1 MLSRA
6 RLTLLVVLAQF
17 ALVPWMAR
25 AAETP
30 ELRTLREA
38 MARLDELDRSL
49 AAKPADTRAQLA
61 KGQVYIWLGART
73 AAYRTLNPL
82 EDIAPKIPGLDEAF
96 EKSGRMENATFEQ
109 LLESLEESAQ
119 ALIAGDAQHA
129 ADTFRISELILPDI
143 GKPDFGRWTL
153 HVIRGERLAVKKRF
167 DLARA
172 DFNRARGPDGT
183 LTAEAH
189 VSLGRVFRDEENYDA
204 ALAEFGTVT
213 PEARDDFPIAR
224 YWIAQVH
231 VMRFKKTKET
241 ADLKTALAIFEE
253 LRSANPDDED
263 VIAGRKAALALLP
276 ADEKSMLPLD
286 PAEELARAVALEKD
300 GKRAEALREL
310 DLLLLRFPKLTE
322 AYQAR
327 ARLTADRERRAMDEA
342 IVQQLQASR
351 PVVSTPA
358 MTDDPALSPLHAAVH
373 RRPYSSTPYI
383 ARARAYLS
391 KPNRPRIDA
400 AVADARKAT
409 LLDPYDP
416 QAHAALAESL
426 VARAKDLGVMDMTG
440 RAQLRAEAFVAADRA
455 VWLAPDDFELLM
467 WRGDLVAAHG
477 ENIGQ
482 RAAAAIRFYTRALR
496 VEPTSIEARLYRARA
511 ELEAGRKGDAAADY
525 QAILAVDR
533 NHVVAKAELA
543 RLVSGE
549 SDQLELDAKPI
560 LKPKR

>member
-1 MLSRA
+1 MRIRA
-6 RLTLLVVLAQF
+6 CF
-17 ALVPWMAR
+17 ALFVIFAQVAFAPWAAL
-25 AAETP
+25 AAENG
-30 ELRTLREA
+30 ELKTLRQA
-38 MARLDELDRSL
+38 MARLDELDRAL
-49 AAKPADTRAQLA
+49 AAKPADTWAQLA

-73 AAYRTLNPL
+73 AAYRMLNPL
-82 EDIAPKIPGLDEAF
+82 EGTTPKIPGLDEAF
-96 EKSGRMENATFEQ
+96 EKSSGMEYATFEQ
-109 LLESLEESAQ
+109 LLASLEESAQ
-119 ALIAGDAQHA
+119 ALSAGDAQHA

-172 DFNRARGPDGT
+172 DFNRARGPDGA

-204 ALAEFGTVT
+204 ALKEFGTVT
-213 PEARDDFPIAR
+213 PEAREDFPIAR

-231 VMRFKKTKET
+231 VMRFKKTQQT

-276 ADEKSMLPLD
+276 ASERSLAPLD
-286 PAEELARAVALEKD
+286 PKEELDRALALEKD
-300 GKRAEALREL
+300 GKRSEALREL
-310 DLLLLRFPKLTE
+310 DLLLLRFPKLVG

-327 ARLTADRERRAMDEA
+327 ARLSPDRERRALDEA
-342 IVQQLQASR
+342 IAQQLQATR
-351 PVVSTPA
+351 PIVATAVPN
-358 MTDDPALSPLHAAVH
+358 DPDLAPLHAAVH

-383 ARARAYLS
+383 ARARAYLDRRT
-391 KPNRPRIDA
+391 RPRIDA
-400 AVADARKAT
+400 AVADARRAT

-426 VARAKDLGVMDMTG
+426 VARARDIDLMDMAG
-440 RAQLRAEAFVAADRA
+440 RAPVFAEAFVAADRA

-477 ENIGQ
+477 SDILQ
-482 RAAAAIRFYTRALR
+482 REAAAIRFYTRALR
-496 VEPTSIEARLYRARA
+496 VEPTSVEARIVRART
-511 ELEAGRKGDAAADY
+511 ELAAGRKGDAAADY
-525 QAILAVDR
+525 QAILAMDK
-533 NHVVAKAELA
+533 NHAIAKAELA
-543 RLVSGE
+543 KLLSGE
-549 SDQLELDAKPI
+549 SDELELDAKPI
-560 LKPKR
+560 LKQKR